1 MKRWKTEK
9 ELALSPNMSTPRIAP
24 KRWLTQVILLVA
36 QIVIPFITVNGN
48 PFLRFDISLRTFF
61 MAGVPVRIDQFYLV
75 LFLTLAVLA
84 GFLLLTVSLGRVWCG
99 WLCPQTVLNDLADL
113 FLKKFQR
120 ILPPKIL
127 KLGWHLVAVLIAIS
141 MSAITL
147 SWFQSPAAV
156 IRGMT
161 DFQLHPV
168 IFSSCIIL
176 TALIYLDIVLVRRS
190 FCVSYCPY
198 GRMQTALMD
207 QGTLNLAFLEETRN
221 RCLKCSACVAACPMD
236 IDIRSGFQIEC
247 ISCGRCIDACRTIM
261 DRRDG
266 SNGLIA
272 YRFGTKAGEKL
283 RIGTKTF
290 VLLGLT
296 AMFSVAVGLG
306 ITNRSSTAFLV
317 QKSVTAETKIMPDG
331 TQIQPWRAT
340 IGNRGATEEVYS
352 IRLTSQVPDLKTELL
367 GPVSAIR
374 IAPNENQQISFSIR
388 FSNVPRP
395 GQKMELR
402 LDRSGAPVATVQI
415 QP

>member
-1 MKRWKTEK
+1 
-9 ELALSPNMSTPRIAP
+9 
-24 KRWLTQVILLVA
+24 
-36 QIVIPFITVNGN
+36 
-48 PFLRFDISLRTFF
+48 
-61 MAGVPVRIDQFYLV
+61 
-75 LFLTLAVLA
+75 
-84 GFLLLTVSLGRVWCG
+84 
-99 WLCPQTVLNDLADL
+99 
-113 FLKKFQR
+113 
-120 ILPPKIL
+120 
-127 KLGWHLVAVLIAIS
+127 
-141 MSAITL
+141 
-147 SWFQSPAAV
+147 
-156 IRGMT
+156 
-161 DFQLHPV
+161 
-168 IFSSCIIL
+168 
-176 TALIYLDIVLVRRS
+176 
-190 FCVSYCPY
+190 
-198 GRMQTALMD
+198 MQTALMD